1 MIEFFVVCCWL
12 VSSAKHSISLAIPFE
27 EISAFAGCAVSQTLV
42 FVAEY
47 EIESFI
53 L

>member
-1 MIEFFVVCCWL
+1 MCCWL
-12 VSSAKHSISLAIPFE
+12 VSSAKYSIPLAIPFE
-27 EISAFAGCAVSQTLV
+27 EISALAGCVVSQILV

-47 EIESFI
+47 AIKSFV